1 MLTSTRFP
9 QCKDGFVSEVECIQ
23 LNTIL
28 NYANIKHVNFFILDV
43 EGGELSV
50 LKGID
55 WDNVTFDVLCI
66 ETDVRMRPDGYIDEV
81 KAYMAARD
89 YTLYADRGRNSYFTH
104 RLFVKSSRAGI
115 DADHWTG
122 KCQPILK

>member
-1 MLTSTRFP
+1 MACVR
-9 QCKDGFVSEVECIQ
+9 

-28 NYANIKHVNFFILDV
+28 EYANIKHINFFILDV

-55 WDNVTFDVLCI
+55 WDKVTFDVLCV
-66 ETDVRMRPDGYIDEV
+66 ETDVGMRPNGYRDEV

-89 YTLYADRGRNSYFTH
+89 YILYADRGRNSYFTH
-104 RLFVKSSRAGI
+104 RSFVKSTRPGI

-122 KCQPILK
+122 MCPPMC